1 MFSASTAHAP
11 AVAAPST
18 ADAPARPVAQ
28 TPLPPHERV
37 APQPTPGRLYAG
49 LAALTLALGGLS
61 LLAPSTP
68 SYDPWSW
75 MLWAREIVHG
85 HLVITATGTSW
96 KPLPMLFTIPF
107 ALLGPRAAP
116 DLWLAVARAGAIAA
130 VLMAFRVAYRLVADV
145 AAARLGGGVP
155 GRASGPASGETPD
168 RSRSELAAGRNGW
181 AVRAPAALAGLL
193 ALVALGF
200 AARGAYI
207 TDNGL
212 GYSEALATCLL
223 LVAIDCALDRR
234 HRAAFLLGF
243 LVALD
248 RPEIWLFWVPY
259 GLWLARRDRSMRA
272 LVAVCL
278 AAQPVAW
285 FLPVY
290 LGSGHLGS
298 SVARATHPRANSL
311 AYASDPF
318 WAELSRA
325 ALPTVMLRVKLMA
338 LLFVA
343 AVATADWR
351 GRRRATATTAAGRAR
366 ARALRAAAVIGL
378 GGLAWFL
385 VIAAMTEIG
394 FSGNNRYL
402 VLGAALLDVC
412 GAVGFGCLA
421 VELAVALA
429 RIARGGRRGQEA
441 RNGHT
446 GRGSGTTVRRAAL
459 AGTAVSA
466 AAFAV
471 LPAWIQGSDFVV
483 LPKVHR
489 ALLYQARLREDLGGA
504 IALAGGRRRLL
515 ACGSVMVEGFQ
526 VPMVAYALDVPTTR
540 VLASPSSPLDPGPE
554 PDTILQTRATQSSRL
569 LPRVRDWK
577 ATDYTY
583 RGSAGPWNT
592 FTRRCP
598 RGT

>member
-18 ADAPARPVAQ
+18 VDASAPPAAQ
-28 TPLPPHERV
+28 TPLSSPERP
-37 APQPTPGRLYAG
+37 APRPTPGRLYAG
-49 LAALTLALGGLS
+49 LAALTLALGALS

-75 MLWAREIVHG
+75 TLWAREIVHG
-85 HLVITATGTSW
+85 HLVITTTGTSW

-107 ALLGPRAAP
+107 ALFGPRVAP
-116 DLWLAVARAGAIAA
+116 DLWLVVARAGAIGA

-145 AAARLGGGVP
+145 AAARLGH
-155 GRASGPASGETPD
+155 
-168 RSRSELAAGRNGW
+168 AA
-181 AVRAPAALAGLL
+181 RAPAALAGLL

-212 GYSEALATCLL
+212 GYSEALAACLL
-223 LVAIDCALDRR
+223 LVAVDCLLDGR
-234 HRAAFLLGF
+234 HRAAFLAGF

-248 RPEIWLFWVPY
+248 RPEIWLVWVPY
-259 GLWLARRDRSMRA
+259 GLWLARRERSMRP
-272 LVAVCL
+272 LVAACL

-318 WAELSRA
+318 WAELTRA

-338 LLFVA
+338 ALLVA
-343 AVATADWR
+343 AVVAKRWLRRPSRAADPA
-351 GRRRATATTAAGRAR
+351 GRASSGPALTTAAI
-366 ARALRAAAVIGL
+366 IGL
-378 GGLAWFL
+378 GGLAWFV
-385 VIAAMTEIG
+385 VIALMTQIG

-402 VLGAALLDVC
+402 VLGAALVDVC
-412 GAVGFGCLA
+412 GAVGFGWLA
-421 VELAVALA
+421 VELGVVGA
-429 RIARGGRRGQEA
+429 RIARATRVRRAGT
-441 RNGHT
+441 T
-446 GRGSGTTVRRAAL
+446 GRGRGPARTVGRAAL
-459 AGTAVSA
+459 AGSAAAA
-466 AAFAV
+466 AAFAL
-471 LPAWIQGSDFVV
+471 LPAWIQGSDFVA

-489 ALLYQARLREDLGGA
+489 ALLYQAKLREDLGQA
-504 IALAGGRRRLL
+504 IALVGGRRRLL
-515 ACGSVMVEGFQ
+515 SCGSVMVEGFQ

-540 VLASPSSPLDPGPE
+540 VLAPPASPLRPGPE

-569 LPRVRDWK
+569 LPRVRDWNP
-577 ATDYTY
+577 ADYTY

-592 FTRRCP
+592 FTRRCAS
-598 RGT
+598 GT